1 MSIKEVGCKRFFV
14 RVLAMTPSSAAE
26 LSSLELLS
34 KLAIKEKCV
43 LLKVEPIVKSGN
55 DAGCVV
61 WSARDRAYKQTYE
74 VAHIAET
81 NNHNNARS
89 VAHTGIPVPNWTIT
103 SNYSPQ
109 EAASFVL
116 SLLSNQGGSNDG
128 ADAVSCTY
136 FSACGNVIRSV
147 AISTFQEV
155 AQAIMHLE

>member
-1 MSIKEVGCKRFFV
+1 
-14 RVLAMTPSSAAE
+14 MTSSSAAE

-43 LLKVEPIVKSGN
+43 MVKFEPLVKSGN

-61 WSARDRAYKQTYE
+61 WSARDRTYKQTYE

-81 NNHNNARS
+81 NNHNNNNTRS
-89 VAHTGIPVPNWTIT
+89 VAHAGIPVPNWTIT
-103 SNYSPQ
+103 SNDSPQ

-147 AISTFQEV
+147 SISTFQEI
-155 AQAIMHLE
+155 AQAIVHLE